1 MPDISMLSELIAAFV
16 TLFVIVDPVGLVPVF
31 LVLTQD
37 TNTAHRRRMAI
48 RACIT
53 SFLIL
58 TAFALLG
65 EKLLG
70 IFGIHMPAFRI
81 SGGTLL
87 FLIALEMLFER
98 RGKKRNERAEQVHQE
113 FEHEEDAALGESS
126 NGTTA
131 SATSPAPVGLNA
143 SESASTMNASQ
154 AATASAVPP
163 AKPATSNTTA
173 EDDEEHED
181 VSIFPMSIPFLA
193 GPGSIATVML
203 LMGKYQDN
211 IVMQT
216 GVIGV
221 VGLVMVCALIMFL
234 LSGLVAKRLSPT
246 VATVIS
252 RLLGMILAAL
262 AIQFIIDGI
271 KQAFF

>member
-1 MPDISMLSELIAAFV
+1 MPTLAMLSELIPVFV
-16 TLFVIVDPVGLVPVF
+16 TLFVIVDPLGLVPVF
-31 LVLTQD
+31 IVLTQG
-37 TNTAHRRRMAI
+37 TTAAHRRRMAI
-48 RACIT
+48 RATVT

-58 TAFALLG
+58 AAFALIG
-65 EKLLG
+65 ESLLG

-81 SGGTLL
+81 AGGTLL

-113 FEHEEDAALGESS
+113 LESDHATEPAGQPAAK
-126 NGTTA
+126 T
-131 SATSPAPVGLNA
+131 
-143 SESASTMNASQ
+143 
-154 AATASAVPP
+154 
-163 AKPATSNTTA
+163 
-173 EDDEEHED
+173 EDDPED
-181 VSIFPMSIPFLA
+181 ISIFPMSIPFLS

-203 LMGKYQDN
+203 LMGKYEGSV
-211 IVMQT
+211 VMQI

-221 VGLVMVCALIMFL
+221 VALVMITALVMFL
-234 LSGLVAKRLSPT
+234 LSNLVAKRLSPT

-262 AIQFIIDGI
+262 AVQFIIDGI

>member
-37 TNTAHRRRMAI
+37 TSTAHRRRMAI

-65 EKLLG
+65 ESLLG

-113 FEHEEDAALGESS
+113 LEHEEEDE
-126 NGTTA
+126 NGNITTA
-131 SATSPAPVGLNA
+131 STTNTTTTASPASLQN
-143 SESASTMNASQ
+143 ETL
-154 AATASAVPP
+154 AAKAD
-163 AKPATSNTTA
+163 
-173 EDDEEHED
+173 EDEPDD

-216 GVIGV
+216 GVITV
-221 VGLVMVCALIMFL
+221 VALVMVCALMMFL